1 VRRAIASARPDVLNV
16 HYAMPTGLA
25 AVVADRRLG
34 VPTVLTMNGRDV
46 PGPGVP
52 ALWRWWQRALIALVT
67 DATYV
72 SGYCRDA
79 IYGPGRGWGEVVAN
93 GVEIPPPPGN
103 GCAVRAALDVPP
115 GNVLVFALQRL
126 APEKRVD
133 ALLHALRRGLD
144 AGAAVTLVIGGTG
157 PEAPALRA
165 LAAELGIDKHVRFAG
180 YVPRAA
186 LGAYFEACD
195 LFAFHSTYE
204 TFGLVVAQAMSYGR
218 AVVSV
223 RSTALPE
230 VVGDAGVLVPPG
242 DPIALG
248 DAIAA
253 LAHDPARRRQLGEA
267 GRRRAAALYAW
278 DRVADRYERVLARAA
293 EARRAG

>member
-1 VRRAIASARPDVLNV
+1 
-16 HYAMPTGLA
+16 M
-25 AVVADRRLG
+25 
-34 VPTVLTMNGRDV
+34 
-46 PGPGVP
+46 
-52 ALWRWWQRALIALVT
+52 
-67 DATYV
+67 
-72 SGYCRDA
+72 
-79 IYGPGRGWGEVVAN
+79 
-93 GVEIPPPPGN
+93 
-103 GCAVRAALDVPP
+103 
-115 GNVLVFALQRL
+115 
-126 APEKRVD
+126 
-133 ALLHALRRGLD
+133 
-144 AGAAVTLVIGGTG
+144 
-157 PEAPALRA
+157 
-165 LAAELGIDKHVRFAG
+165 RFAG

-253 LAHDPARRRQLGEA
+253 LAHDPARRRALGEA

-278 DRVADRYERVLARAA
+278 DRVAEGYERVLARAA
-293 EARRAG
+293 ARGKARRAG

>member
-1 VRRAIASARPDVLNV
+1 MRQ
-16 HYAMPTGLA
+16 GLA
-25 AVVADRRLG
+25 AL
-34 VPTVLTMNGRDV
+34 
-46 PGPGVP
+46 
-52 ALWRWWQRALIALVT
+52 
-67 DATYV
+67 
-72 SGYCRDA
+72 
-79 IYGPGRGWGEVVAN
+79 E
-93 GVEIPPPPGN
+93 
-103 GCAVRAALDVPP
+103 VPP
-115 GNVLVFALQRL
+115 GDSLVFALQRL

-133 ALLHALRRGLD
+133 ALLRALRRCLD

-180 YVPRAA
+180 YLPRAA

-218 AVVSV
+218 AVVTV

-242 DPIALG
+242 DSLALG

-253 LAHDPARRRQLGEA
+253 LVHDPARRRALGEA

-278 DRVADRYERVLARAA
+278 DQVADGYERVLARAA
-293 EARRAG
+293 ARGKARRAG